1 MTERKKRKTTPTSKG
16 RSNPKRP
23 DRASD
28 EAPSTPR
35 GHDSPLS
42 SFIDSISGITTDL
55 TSTALKIASRTR
67 ETAARAV
74 ARTPEQLRMMAAAG
88 ESLRDMREVAGMT
101 VIEVSDALNLRDKS
115 ILEAVEDGRE
125 VLSFELIL
133 RLASLVAR
141 NDPLPFVLR
150 YTRTYHPRLWQV
162 LHDLKIDQL
171 PIQFERERNFI
182 NIYRRHDTAR
192 KLSDAG
198 FQRVLQFT
206 QDAFDMAIHFV
217 AEQERIA
224 RAANRARRGAEAW
237 CPSCQAPLVMSW
249 ARRKHPSA

>member
-1 MTERKKRKTTPTSKG
+1 MTERKKRKTSPTSKG

-115 ILEAVEDGRE
+115 ILEAVVIGQFGGR
-125 VLSFELIL
+125 V
-133 RLASLVAR
+133 
-141 NDPLPFVLR
+141 P
-150 YTRTYHPRLWQV
+150 
-162 LHDLKIDQL
+162 
-171 PIQFERERNFI
+171 FERERDFI

-217 AEQERIA
+217 AEQERIGEPPTEQDEEPKPG
-224 RAANRARRGAEAW
+224 ARR
-237 CPSCQAPLVMSW
+237 VK
-249 ARRKHPSA
+249 RRS

>member
-1 MTERKKRKTTPTSKG
+1 MTERKKRKTSPTSKG

-217 AEQERIA
+217 AEQERIGEPPTEQDEEPKPG
-224 RAANRARRGAEAW
+224 ARR
-237 CPSCQAPLVMSW
+237 VK
-249 ARRKHPSA
+249 RRS